1 MEVYS
6 PKAVT
11 GEGRHMKRTR
21 SKLVLLY
28 NQTGN

>member
-6 PKAVT
+6 PKTVA
-11 GEGRHMKRTR
+11 GEGRSMKRTR

-28 NQTGN
+28 NQA